1 MKLQRRVALAVLAMA
16 GTFSAISP
24 AHAADVT
31 VRMLHPDN
39 DPQVVAV
46 FNTAARRFE
55 AANPGVK
62 IDIRFLEGEAYKQKL
77 TTLLQSSER
86 PHLLYSWGGGV
97 LRDQIKAGVLEDLT
111 PDMNAGWGKRF
122 IPSALS
128 AYTVDGK
135 VYGVPYQATTVG
147 FWYNKALF
155 AKAGIDPAGLKTW
168 DGFVAAINKLK
179 AAGVTPLS
187 LGGGDKW
194 PVHYYWAYLAMRI
207 GGRAPFEAA
216 LRGEGKGFEDPVFV
230 RAAAMTQQ
238 LAGLKP
244 FQPGFL
250 GATFTQSV
258 GNFADGK
265 SAMLLMVDNVPNA
278 MAVNAADKKGFSQDQ
293 LGWLPFPAVTGG
305 KGAVGDL
312 MGGMTGFLLSK
323 GAPKE
328 ARAFLKFFSEPEIQR
343 FAAESGA
350 YIPVVNGTQDALKN
364 RFYKLHAANITQ
376 SKYYQTYYDQELG
389 AKAGAVIKD
398 LSVDLMGGRKTPE
411 AAAAALQKSVK
422 SR

>member
-1 MKLQRRVALAVLAMA
+1 
-16 GTFSAISP
+16 
-24 AHAADVT
+24 
-31 VRMLHPDN
+31 MLHPDN
-39 DPQVVAV
+39 DPAVVAL

-62 IDIRFLEGEAYKQKL
+62 VDIRFLEGEAYKQKL
-77 TTLLQSSER
+77 TTLLQSTER

-97 LRDQIKAGVLEDLT
+97 LRDQVKAGVIQDLT
-111 PDMNAGWGKRF
+111 GEMNAGWGKRF
-122 IPSALS
+122 IPSALK

-135 VYGVPYQATTVG
+135 IYGVPYQATQVG
-147 FWYNKALF
+147 FWYNKALMT
-155 AKAGIDPAGLKTW
+155 KAGVDPTALKTW
-168 DGFVAAINKLK
+168 DDFLAAVAKFK
-179 AAGVTPLS
+179 AAGITPLS

-194 PVHYYWAYLAMRI
+194 PVHYYWAYLSMRI

-238 LAGLKP
+238 LADLKP

-250 GATFTQSV
+250 GANFSQSL

-265 SAMLLMVDNVPNA
+265 SAMVLMVDNVPSA
-278 MAVNAADKKGFSQDQ
+278 MPVNAADKKGFSQDQ
-293 LGWLPFPAVTGG
+293 LGWLAFPTVAGG
-305 KGAVGDL
+305 KGEIGDA

-328 ARAFLKFFSEPEIQR
+328 ALAFLKYFSDTEIQR
-343 FAAESGA
+343 LAAETGA

-364 RFYKLHAANITQ
+364 RFQKLHAGNIAQ

-398 LSVDLMGGRKTPE
+398 LSVDLVGGRKTPQ
-411 AAAAALQKSVK
+411 AAAAALQKAVK